1 MQVSLTFVIELT
13 AVGVLTNL
21 LYFPQQI
28 YIIKK
33 WEPNSILCDTS
44 SFINRTQKIS
54 IMYSITAQNKDKST
68 ATMILQIIKTRYK
81 LSSLLMY
88 LPMMYHTE
96 NNDTPWRM
104 KLQHIRLIIL
114 YKIAHGIQKCFVYSF
129 FELTDGI

>member
-88 LPMMYHTE
+88 LPMMYHNE
-96 NNDTPWRM
+96 NNDTHTM
-104 KLQHIRLIIL
+104 ANEVATHTVNNTLQNSTRNS
-114 YKIAHGIQKCFVYSF
+114 KVFCIQLF
-129 FELTDGI
+129 